1 MNYKISII
9 IPYYKKKSFFL
20 KSLKSA
26 INQTYRNFEIIIIYD
41 DPSRTDLEYIK
52 RIVKF
57 NTKITLLINNK
68 NLGAGYS
75 RNKGIE
81 HSKGDYIAFLD
92 SDDLWDSKKLS
103 TQIKFMRKNNVN
115 FSHTSYKIIDE
126 KNNILGN
133 QIAKKYTSYSDLL
146 KSCDIGLSTV
156 IVKKDIIVKNNFPK
170 LKTKEDYSLWLKL
183 VKKNKI
189 LGINQFLCSWRKSRS
204 SLSSS
209 TFQKIFDAFL
219 VYYRYENLNFFVSI
233 IRVFILSYNYFFKR
247 INQKIYS

>member
-1 MNYKISII
+1 VDI
-9 IPYYKKKSFFL
+9 
-20 KSLKSA
+20 
-26 INQTYRNFEIIIIYD
+26 
-41 DPSRTDLEYIK
+41 
-52 RIVKF
+52 
-57 NTKITLLINNK
+57 
-68 NLGAGYS
+68 
-75 RNKGIE
+75 
-81 HSKGDYIAFLD
+81 
-92 SDDLWDSKKLS
+92 
-103 TQIKFMRKNNVN
+103 
-115 FSHTSYKIIDE
+115 

-156 IVKKDIIVKNNFPK
+156 IVKKIIIVKNNFSK

-189 LGINQFLCSWRKSRS
+189 LGINQFLCSWRKSRN

-209 TFQKIFDAFL
+209 TFQKIFDAFQ

-247 INQKIYS
+247 IKQKIYS